1 MHKPGG
7 EVSEEANLGNTL
19 ISEFQ
24 PPEPRERNFCSGSP
38 QSGVM
43 YDGRPGR
50 LTHGAPHCSPNM
62 PHDSVSIPIHSLA
75 SPLFLQALPLQFF

>member
-1 MHKPGG
+1 MQKPGG
-7 EVSEEANLGNTL
+7 EASEETKLANSL
-19 ISEFQ
+19 ISDFQ

-62 PHDSVSIPIHSLA
+62 P
-75 SPLFLQALPLQFF
+75 